1 MPNYSMDNKV
11 QNRRQHRPV
20 YVAPTAVHLE
30 QYFSKSYDSG
40 DFFGDGIYDDD
51 DENDCI
57 EDLKIPLFVHIPRDD
72 NLRLPITSPPCSN
85 GSERG
90 GALFPPAVSQSP
102 RPIFPS
108 SSSFGEEQ
116 RRHDNESPRSSSI
129 RRSFRKRIHKA
140 ISSVFIVVSD
150 FLLLIFVCV
159 MGLFFHVEVQ
169 VVKERA
175 RARRGRITIQ
185 QSSSE
190 ADIRQ
195 HQYHSTDLLRPLHQV
210 PPSSSLLTPDDMV

>member
-1 MPNYSMDNKV
+1 MRNSIDNKV

-20 YVAPTAVHLE
+20 YVAPTAVHL
-30 QYFSKSYDSG
+30 QHYSSKSYDSG

-51 DENDCI
+51 DNDFI
-57 EDLKIPLFVHIPRDD
+57 EDLKIPLFVHLPRDD

-85 GSERG
+85 GSEPG
-90 GALFPPAVSQSP
+90 GTLFPPAVSQSP
-102 RPIFPS
+102 HPIFR

-116 RRHDNESPRSSSI
+116 RHNKSPRSSSFH
-129 RRSFRKRIHKA
+129 RSFRKRIHKA
-140 ISSVFIVVSD
+140 VSSVFIVVSD

-190 ADIRQ
+190 AEIRQ

-210 PPSSSLLTPDDMV
+210 PPSSSLLAPDDMV